1 MRHGIASALRQAAKT
16 LLTAAFAKVC
26 PGAGDV
32 TQEMIPAE
40 VKEKIISQYPL
51 GRMGKPEDTANAA
64 VFLASD
70 AAAFITGQTLSVSG
84 GFSMC

>member
-1 MRHGIASALRQAAKT
+1 MW
-16 LLTAAFAKVC
+16 
-26 PGAGDV
+26 AGDV

-84 GFSMC
+84 GFSMV